1 MKYNNRN
8 FPHPVLN
15 LGDDIGGDF
24 GVKLQVQADKEFIT
38 ITPTYQLRN
47 AGIEKLIDEK
57 KAAFVSQ
64 VYCRG
69 TMFRE
74 SYLAYE
80 SVPDPIKIQSVKLNH
95 QVEADFFVCAIKEIP
110 EYRNEDFTEDFG
122 DYSFGIESGD
132 ILAIGGT
139 GKFYANKSPE
149 ELKAISSFM
158 DIDTSGKKNKPFYNS
173 YDGRKIT
180 ILLSQEDYNMYQTVM
195 RNSYYINTLH
205 STIVL
210 PALAEAIRFLESEDS
225 DMFTGNMWYELL
237 TNLKNEFYEID
248 PLVTAQKI
256 LELPV
261 NRSFMSL
268 VKLMDEPEI
277 V

>member
-1 MKYNNRN
+1 MKYNNRS

-24 GVKLQVQADKEFIT
+24 GINLQVQTDKEFVT
-38 ITPTYQLRN
+38 ISPTYNLSN
-47 AGIEKLIDEK
+47 TGIESLIREK
-57 KAAFVSQ
+57 KAAFVIQ

-74 SYLAYE
+74 SYFSYE
-80 SVPDPIKIQSVKLNH
+80 TIPDPIKIESVKLNH
-95 QVEADFFVCAIKEIP
+95 QVEADFFVCAKSDIQNYK
-110 EYRNEDFTEDFG
+110 NEEFSKDFG
-122 DYSFGIESGD
+122 NYSFTVESGD
-132 ILAIGGT
+132 ILAIGGS

-149 ELKAISSFM
+149 ELKAVSSFM

-180 ILLSQEDYNMYQTVM
+180 ILLSQEDYESYQLVM
-195 RNSYYINTLH
+195 GNKYYVDTLH

-210 PALAEAIRFLESEDS
+210 PALAEAIRFFESEDS
-225 DMFTGNMWYELL
+225 VIYSENLWYELL
-237 TNLKNEFYEID
+237 SNLYNKFYAGD
-248 PLVTAQKI
+248 PVITAQKI

-261 NRSFMSL
+261 NRSLKSL
-268 VKLMDEPEI
+268 VTLMDEPEI
-277 V
+277 L